1 MLEHILY
8 KIVPTSY
15 SSFCFN
21 YVVIKFGK
29 DISIVK
35 RRIKSI
41 EYLEFYKMHLSSCVE
56 TGYMKSKTAYCY
68 LSFS

>member
-1 MLEHILY
+1 MLEHIYIKLFQQV
-8 KIVPTSY
+8 IVLSVLIMW
-15 SSFCFN
+15 F
-21 YVVIKFGK
+21 IKFGK

-35 RRIKSI
+35 RRIECI